1 MGGPTPMANNAL
13 AAITLRWLMTRD
25 TFLLL
30 LSLIWVAITAAGLV
44 YLVLLVLE

>member
-30 LSLIWVAITAAGLV
+30 LSLIWVAITVGASV
-44 YLVLLVLE
+44 CVLLIVV